1 MLEDRSFNITKYLS
15 HIIKAFEDFRLVQN
29 LREEIEKLQLDKDRT
44 CLKNGSKITPRES
57 I

>member
-44 CLKNGSKITPRES
+44 CLNFV
-57 I
+57 